1 MGKKKNVKWQVRYM
15 KNVCLVDMDMSV
27 TGGVEHVTA
36 SLANAL
42 CETYNVYVYEMKHSG
57 RLAYEFDERV
67 CFHAGAENVQRLR
80 EMFVKTIRPFICF
93 VKEKDI
99 DVVLMMGNYPALLVS
114 FARFFTKAKYVFCDH
129 GGLMNE
135 WHLKDITMIRFLVSR
150 LAHQIIVLTDKTKQ
164 DYIEKFHTN
173 RKKISRIYN
182 WIEDEIL
189 EAERPY
195 NINSRKILSV
205 GRLSQE
211 KGYDMLMEIAK
222 DVLPLYPEWQWHIY
236 GNGEMFDKVSE
247 QVIEC
252 GLEHQL
258 ILKGNVEKAYKV
270 YCDYAFL
277 VLPSYR
283 EGLPLVLLE
292 AGALGIPMVSFDIET
307 GPNEIIEQGEN
318 GFLVE
323 PYSLKK
329 MREQIIY
336 LIDHPERRKKMSE
349 YKNVRQKFNKE
360 TILQQW
366 IKLIEG

>member
-1 MGKKKNVKWQVRYM
+1 M
-15 KNVCLVDMDMSV
+15 KNICLVDMDMSV

-36 SLANAL
+36 SLANTL
-42 CETYNVYVYEMKHSG
+42 CETYNVYVYEIKHSG
-57 RLAYEFDERV
+57 EPVYELDERV
-67 CFHAGAENVQRLR
+67 GFLAGLEKVQRLR
-80 EMFVKTIRPFICF
+80 EMLVKTIKPFIRF
-93 VKEKDI
+93 VREKDI
-99 DVVLMMGNYPALLVS
+99 NVVLMMGNYPALLVS

-135 WHLKDITMIRFLVSR
+135 WHLKDITLIRFIVSR
-150 LAHQIIVLTDKTKQ
+150 IAHEVIVLTNKTKQ
-164 DYIEKFHTN
+164 DYIEKFHIKRN
-173 RKKISRIYN
+173 KIDCIYN
-182 WIEDEIL
+182 WIDDEVL
-189 EAERPY
+189 EEARPY
-195 NINSRKILSV
+195 DVNSQKILSV

-222 DVLPLYPEWQWHIY
+222 EVLPLYPEWQWHIY
-236 GNGEMFDKVSE
+236 GDGEMFDKISE

-307 GPNEIIEQGEN
+307 GPNEIIKQGEN

-329 MREQIIY
+329 MKERIIY
-336 LIDHPERRKKMSE
+336 LIDCPERRRKMSE
-349 YKNVRQKFNKE
+349 YKNVREKFNKK

-366 IKLIEG
+366 IKLIES